1 MITNLL
7 EETLNVMKSC
17 HKDWVDIDFI
27 AFKDNMTISVAD
39 FKKHANAEYDSGFG
53 GAEVSENLVIVFK
66 DGSWLERAEYDGSEW
81 WEYKK
86 TPEKPLEEGH
96 LTRCLTIRKV

>member
-1 MITNLL
+1 MLTNLL
-7 EETLNVMKSC
+7 KETLNVMESC
-17 HKDWVDIDFI
+17 NKKWEDIDFI
-27 AFKDNMTISVAD
+27 AFKDNTTISLED
-39 FKKHANAEYDSGFG
+39 FKKFANFEYDSGSC

-86 TPEKPLEEGH
+86 TPEKPLEEGSFNP
-96 LTRCLTIRKV
+96 LFNY

>member
-1 MITNLL
+1 MLTNLL

-17 HKDWVDIDFI
+17 NKDWGDIDFI

-39 FKKHANAEYDSGFG
+39 FKKRANAEYDSGFG
-53 GAEVSENLVIVFK
+53 GAEVHENLVIVFK
-66 DGSWLERAEYDGSEW
+66 DGSWLERAEYDGFEW

-86 TPEKPLEEGH
+86 TPEKPLEEGSFNT
-96 LTRCLTIRKV
+96 LFNY

>member
-1 MITNLL
+1 MLTNLL

-17 HKDWVDIDFI
+17 HKDWGDIDFI
-27 AFKDNMTISVAD
+27 ALKDNMTISVAD

-86 TPEKPLEEGH
+86 TPEKPSGEGSFNQ
-96 LTRCLTIRKV
+96 LFNY